1 MPYSALGW
9 IVSQRLFSYPLQNR
23 HYRIIKYN
31 KNIHSFGI
39 KKKKLGKEGELSR
52 RE

>member
-1 MPYSALGW
+1 MPYSALGL

-39 KKKKLGKEGELSR
+39 KKKKKARKR
-52 RE
+52 RGVE